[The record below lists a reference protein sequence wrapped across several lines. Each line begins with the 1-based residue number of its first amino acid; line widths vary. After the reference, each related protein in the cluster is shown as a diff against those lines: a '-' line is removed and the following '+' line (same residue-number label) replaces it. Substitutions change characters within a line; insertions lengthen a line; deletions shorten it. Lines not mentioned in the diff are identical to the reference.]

1 MAALT
6 ELVKIPP
13 YDNPDWQPSP
23 VPGYRHPLLAFGQVK
38 GRRYSSKQAGFR
50 LCPCLK
56 EFGKL
61 SYLES

>member
-1 MAALT
+1 MASLT
-6 ELVKIPP
+6 ELVKISFTITL
-13 YDNPDWQPSP
+13 YGH
-23 VPGYRHPLLAFGQVK
+23 VPCRRPLLAFGHVK
-38 GRRYSSKQAGFR
+38 GRRYSFKQAGFR